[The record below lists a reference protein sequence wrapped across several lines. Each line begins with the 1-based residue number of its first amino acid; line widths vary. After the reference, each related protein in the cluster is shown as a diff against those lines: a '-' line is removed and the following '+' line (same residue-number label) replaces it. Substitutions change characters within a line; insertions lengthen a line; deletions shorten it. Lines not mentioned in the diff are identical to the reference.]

1 MASDRGRG
9 QTHAPNQSK
18 LPATSRTIFS
28 QGLLAFRGRGL
39 GRPSPATCERE
50 RPQPGHRGADVL
62 RHHDSWWREGTGIL
76 SGTSSS
82 PRRGTCCPSDE
93 YHLHDKEGPCWARM
107 AWAQAEL
114 RRAPGA
120 ALTRA
125 TQVSFTFWFS
135 SWATSHPDA
144 RKYPLNAKREKS
156 SKTFL
161 VVFLFF

>member
-1 MASDRGRG
+1 M
-9 QTHAPNQSK
+9 
-18 LPATSRTIFS
+18 
-28 QGLLAFRGRGL
+28 

-50 RPQPGHRGADVL
+50 QSAQPGHRGADVL
-62 RHHDSWWREGTGIL
+62 GHHDSWWREGTGIL

-93 YHLHDKEGPCWARM
+93 YHLHDKEGPCWARHGLGTGR
-107 AWAQAEL
+107 AAQST
-114 RRAPGA
+114 RA

-161 VVFLFF
+161 VVFLFFLRTRFSSEDPVTGFGENPNCVTSVPRAV